1 MDMCSMEDG
10 CQPLASPLHIYMHL
24 NNWHI
29 QKLKKKKIVEVHF
42 HKYSLDIHLR
52 STVRS
57 LNPRYNFTSLS
68 LSLWGQIDRQ
78 LVQTKWPPISQRKR
92 TQTESKCQAPSPT
105 STYMLGHA
113 WQNVRCTQSSC
124 VWNTALPP
132 PQ

>member
-29 QKLKKKKIVEVHF
+29 QKLKKKKKVEVHF

-68 LSLWGQIDRQ
+68 LSLSGARLIDSLSKQNGLPSVNVSERRRNQ
-78 LVQTKWPPISQRKR
+78 NARLPHRHRR
-92 TQTESKCQAPSPT
+92 TC
-105 STYMLGHA
+105 
-113 WQNVRCTQSSC
+113 
-124 VWNTALPP
+124 
-132 PQ
+132 